1 MEARVDAVFDTL
13 REDAFVELTRGAE
26 GKLPMPMRD
35 VKTRQNRE
43 R

>member
-1 MEARVDAVFDTL
+1 VFDTL
-13 REDAFVELTRGAE
+13 REDAAFIALTRGAD

-35 VKTRQNRE
+35 VKTMQNRE